1 MLFRIF
7 LATGSKGKFWRLL
20 GQLYSFLGHYQ
31 NCRFSGKLDAT
42 MGDIEPI
49 KKSMLIEK
57 NAACL
62 FSQKQKNVIACC
74 NWSACLFF
82 LNARSCVAKLTGD
95 LDIYLYA
102 TDQAPQS
109 VCGEK
114 VEKTTIGACQRHLSY
129 ATWNNTK

>member
-1 MLFRIF
+1 MFRIF
-7 LATGSKGKFWRLL
+7 LATGSTGKFWRLL

-31 NCRFSGKLDAT
+31 NCRFSKKLDAT
-42 MGDIEPI
+42 MGDIQLI

-57 NAACL
+57 KCSMFVQSEAKKRHCVL
-62 FSQKQKNVIACC
+62 QVVCVP
-74 NWSACLFF
+74 FF

-109 VCGEK
+109 VRGEK
-114 VEKTTIGACQRHLSY
+114 VEKTSIGACQRHLSY